1 MAGPLDTDVVV
12 VGAGPV
18 GLLLAGELRLG
29 GARVTVLEQLTE
41 PTTESRA
48 STLHTRT
55 MEILDERG
63 LLSRLGTL
71 PSGGPGHF
79 GGLRLDLTAAA
90 PGHRWAG
97 QWKCAQAR
105 LEAVLYAWATEL
117 GARVLRGHAVTGLR
131 SRTDRV
137 EAGFIELGSQPGVLT
152 ASYVVGC
159 DGERST
165 VRQLAGFEVDGGD
178 GTLEMLR
185 ADLAG
190 IDIPNRRFERHP
202 NGLAT
207 AFRWPD
213 GSTRVMVHVHGEG
226 SGPSAEAEA
235 EASTGPSTGTG
246 TGPSTGTGTGTGPGR
261 RTGAPS
267 LDEVVRAW
275 ALVTGEDIGAGTPVW
290 LNAFDNTTIQATRYV
305 KGRVLLAGDAAH
317 VQMPVGGQALNLGLQ
332 DAADLGRKLAEQ
344 IAKGDGGSEDSGSAL
359 LESYHDTR
367 HRIGAATLTNIQ
379 AQARLLLG
387 GPEVD
392 GLRSVFGQL
401 LEIDSARRHLARAIS
416 GLGGAPDPAE
426 PGPADPDPVDPDPD
440 PSGPAAPH
448 QTTTDDV
455 TPGEAS

>member
-1 MAGPLDTDVVV
+1 MAGVLDTDVIV

-18 GLLLAGELRLG
+18 GLLLAGELRRG

-55 MEILDERG
+55 MDILAERG
-63 LLSRLGTL
+63 LLERLGPL

-79 GGLRLDLTAAA
+79 GGIRLDLTAAD

-105 LEAVLYAWATEL
+105 LEAALHDWATQL

-137 EAGFIELGSQPGVLT
+137 EAGFIALGSQPGVLT
-152 ASYVVGC
+152 ASYLVGC

-165 VRQLAGFEVDGGD
+165 VRQLAGFEVDGED
-178 GTLEMLR
+178 GALEMLR

-190 IDIPNRRFERHP
+190 IDIPDRRFERHP

-213 GSTRVMVHVHGEG
+213 GSTRVMVHVHG
-226 SGPSAEAEA
+226 
-235 EASTGPSTGTG
+235 GT
-246 TGPSTGTGTGTGPGR
+246 PGR
-261 RTGAPS
+261 RTGPPD

-275 ALVTGEDIGAGTPVW
+275 VLVTGEDISAGTPVW
-290 LNAFDNTTIQATRYV
+290 LNAFDDTSVQATRYV

-332 DAADLGRKLAEQ
+332 DAADLGHKLAEQ

-367 HRIGAATLTNIQ
+367 HRIGAATLTNIR

-387 GPEVD
+387 GPDVD
-392 GLRSVFGQL
+392 ALRSVFGEL
-401 LEIDSARRHLARAIS
+401 LEIGSARRHLARAIS
-416 GLGGAPDPAE
+416 GLGPVPA
-426 PGPADPDPVDPDPD
+426 AA
-440 PSGPAAPH
+440 SSSPAAPAPAP
-448 QTTTDDV
+448 V
-455 TPGEAS
+455 PAPGPSESVSVPAPTPGETS